1 MLFGKYPGGV
11 IAVLGSRGEGGRDAW
26 TDRGFVPGGLF
37 EVLRRLSGTGL
48 HSRYTQRRGVGL
60 LEVPSSPRARFH
72 RRQPHAF
79 LLTDLVAGAGERW
92 QSRQIQCPRLRDL
105 FN

>member
-26 TDRGFVPGGLF
+26 TDRDFVPGGLF

-48 HSRYTQRRGVGL
+48 HSRYTQRHGL
-60 LEVPSSPRARFH
+60 IYWRF
-72 RRQPHAF
+72 RPHPGH
-79 LLTDLVAGAGERW
+79 DSIGANHMHF
-92 QSRQIQCPRLRDL
+92 C
-105 FN
+105 